1 LEINELEAKHLTW
14 IHSNKFTTPEL
25 FHKRFIYPKTYR
37 QACSIMRDRY
47 LGKGFLGITKA
58 EATTFQDSMYFLTT
72 KAIQILD
79 KEEKILVKKTNYP
92 VKINPYERQHDL
104 EVQAIRIAFER
115 NVQLGRLFWLSDFE
129 MRAGIT
135 QGVKKAFLAGE
146 LDKEEWRSNWVNTQI

>member
-1 LEINELEAKHLTW
+1 
-14 IHSNKFTTPEL
+14 
-25 FHKRFIYPKTYR
+25 
-37 QACSIMRDRY
+37 MRDRY

-115 NVQLGRLFWLSDFE
+115 NVQLGRLFWL
-129 MRAGIT
+129 
-135 QGVKKAFLAGE
+135 
-146 LDKEEWRSNWVNTQI
+146 